1 MFNIDCNTQQ
11 HEIKRDCGD
20 MIAVLFIFERS
31 CNLLCAT
38 SLLHRYF
45 ALELLF
51 LPLFCR
57 YLFYR
62 ADHAAINRV
71 PP

>member
-1 MFNIDCNTQQ
+1 MFNINCNTQQ

-51 LPLFCR
+51 LHLCFVVI
-57 YLFYR
+57 YF
-62 ADHAAINRV
+62 IV
-71 PP
+71 PTMPQ